1 MIPNAYKITGTQDR
15 VKNSAL
21 PLNDEV
27 TDTSRVMKTANINQ
41 KQFIRKHSSIWNVT
55 EIERGFFFYF
65 IFFLNVC
72 KTWHIG
78 NGVNQTSNTNI

>member
-55 EIERGFFFYF
+55 EIERGFF
-65 IFFLNVC
+65 ILFFFFFECVQNMTHR
-72 KTWHIG
+72 KWSQP
-78 NGVNQTSNTNI
+78 NK